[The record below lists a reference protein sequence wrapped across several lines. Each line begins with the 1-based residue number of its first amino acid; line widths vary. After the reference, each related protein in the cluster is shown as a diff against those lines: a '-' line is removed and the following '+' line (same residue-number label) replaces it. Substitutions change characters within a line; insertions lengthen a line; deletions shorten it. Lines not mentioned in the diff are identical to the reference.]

1 MKRASMYHPSV
12 PSCRISTL
20 VMVDFAAGMVLHKS
34 SLNDPFSLV
43 PVKSNLTGSVKWSK
57 YILIWVVSSDFTSSL
72 KIPVWYFKHNSKAEI
87 EEISSHIDGFIF
99 VLYIFIH
106 DVISHFKNIYHM
118 DCSIHHSRRLP
129 HYHPGSRWSTVLN
142 QYFIHCYQGKLRDIS
157 NQNIFDTSIYNMY
170 VLYTCTTRVWIII
183 R

>member
-1 MKRASMYHPSV
+1 MYHPSV

-43 PVKSNLTGSVKWSK
+43 PVKSNLTGSVKSPK
-57 YILIWVVSSDFTSSL
+57 YILIWAVWSDLTSSL

-129 HYHPGSRWSTVLN
+129 HYHPGSHLSTILN
-142 QYFIHCYQGKLRDIS
+142 QYVIHCYPSENYAIKYIWYVKIWYVRFVYLHSTRLDNYPIKIS
-157 NQNIFDTSIYNMY
+157 MS
-170 VLYTCTTRVWIII
+170 L
-183 R
+183 

>member
-1 MKRASMYHPSV
+1 MYHPSV

-20 VMVDFAAGMVLHKS
+20 VMVDSAAGIVLHKS

-43 PVKSNLTGSVKWSK
+43 PVKSNLTGSVKCPK

-99 VLYIFIH
+99 VL
-106 DVISHFKNIYHM
+106 DVIFRKYKWKKY
-118 DCSIHHSRRLP
+118 LP
-129 HYHPGSRWSTVLN
+129 HGLQHPPQSTSSSLPSWIPLEHN
-142 QYFIHCYQGKLRDIS
+142 SKSKCHTLLSKWKLRDK
-157 NQNIFDTSIYNMY
+157 IYLIRQDMI
-170 VLYTCTTRVWIII
+170 CTFCIPAQHSSG
-183 R
+183 